1 MKGLPVDLGSVA
13 LQQLAGPNVLAVG
26 DSNLRVLGLQIST
39 MNYHRSQFDAVRVFL
54 LCEFMRSE
62 LEFAHFAQ
70 FAPRL
75 LPMQKCPLKRC
86 CTP

>member
-54 LCEFMRSE
+54 
-62 LEFAHFAQ
+62 
-70 FAPRL
+70 
-75 LPMQKCPLKRC
+75 
-86 CTP
+86 